1 MEKQIPAPKFE
12 MHPDML
18 TEAEIDARLAELGW
32 GILSFLIL
40 EILESR
46 KEVQMGWN

>member
-18 TEAEIDARLAELGW
+18 SDAEIDARLAELGW
-32 GILSFLIL
+32 GFLYYLSWILAQFL
-40 EILESR
+40 
-46 KEVQMGWN
+46 G

>member
-18 TEAEIDARLAELGW
+18 SDAEIDARLAELGW
-32 GILSFLIL
+32 GFFFLSF
-40 EILESR
+40 
-46 KEVQMGWN
+46 WNFSAIFGLTARF